1 MVQDKPTFT
10 RPLRYQ
16 LLAGCALIL
25 LFTSAIAIVFTRQ
38 QLQEKSRIN
47 ITRRAQRLTE
57 GLEFAAEGLVE
68 TNDVYCLNR
77 LVQNYAAWPN
87 VQKISIIDPNGVIIA
102 HGEGIKMAREKKY
115 AQLAP
120 ALFPIFE
127 QVSISGIPQSL
138 ITKIDGEEVV
148 VYALPFN
155 TYSFPE
161 EGESSDDQ
169 NTHRRGVAITVLAK
183 QELNREVNQALLL
196 VVASFVIG
204 TVVIV
209 LLLGLLIRYSVL
221 APLGKLHRALINYDN
236 VEQFSLPSLPSNEI
250 GFLGQTLV
258 QTFNQ
263 LQVYQR
269 EALEIAERKYVEI
282 AQRYELASQATR
294 VWVWEYQPQMH
305 YIEADPNLIAW
316 LGFKQSLEQED
327 DDFFIHPDDRPEFWQ
342 AIEQGLADPT
352 AELSAE
358 LRLETADGEIY
369 YCLLR
374 GQIHQEADPVFTRI
388 IGTIA
393 DITEIKKAEEQLKFS
408 NKILA
413 KATQLKDEFL
423 ANMSHELRTPLN
435 SILGMAEALQNQFYG
450 PLNGK
455 QIQSLEAV
463 ERSGKHLLS
472 LINDILDLSKI
483 EAGKMELDLE
493 PTNLPTLVNHSL
505 TFVQHFALQ
514 KRVNLSFKILPNLPD
529 VVVDKRRICQVLINL
544 LNNAVKFT
552 PEGGKVT
559 LQVNLFMEEGAPNHH
574 GQLPQL
580 QITVIDTGIGI
591 ATERLGS
598 IFEPF
603 VQIDGA
609 LNRRYDGTG
618 LGLSLVRKIVELH
631 GGSVNVTSELDR
643 GSQFLVVIPCL
654 LQDDVGQFHQDELF
668 KVSSIDNLIPTTIT
682 LISENSA
689 YATTLSSYFRARGYQ
704 MQWLN
709 CSFPTMA
716 QLTALQQSVNQ
727 SSHLLVMDLP
737 QVTNATKQ
745 TLDEIRDFLGADSV
759 TIVAL
764 IDAMDYADGDTVQ
777 AEIAA
782 DQFLVRPVRFHR
794 LMEIFL
800 QHSQA
805 IAPNPPWS

>member
-1 MVQDKPTFT
+1 MIQDKPTFT

-68 TNDVYCLNR
+68 TKDVYRLNR

-87 VQKISIIDPNGVIIA
+87 VQTISIINPNGVIIA

-115 AQLAP
+115 AQIAP

-127 QVSISGIPQSL
+127 QVSISGIPQSR
-138 ITKIDGEEVV
+138 ITKVDGEEVV

-161 EGESSDDQ
+161 QGENSHDQ
-169 NTHRRGVAITVLAK
+169 NSHRRGVAITVLAK

-196 VVASFVIG
+196 VVASFIIG

-236 VEQFSLPSLPSNEI
+236 VEQFSLPPLPSNEI

-258 QTFNQ
+258 HTFNQ
-263 LQVYQR
+263 LQIYQR

-294 VWVWEYQPQMH
+294 VWVWECQPQLH
-305 YIEADPNLIAW
+305 YFEVDPNLITW
-316 LGFKQSLEQED
+316 LGFEQPLERGD
-327 DDFFIHPDDRPEFWQ
+327 GDFFIHPNDRPVFWQ
-342 AIEQGLADPT
+342 TIEQSLADPT
-352 AELSAE
+352 VDLSVE
-358 LRLETADGEIY
+358 LRLEDAEGQIY

-374 GQIHQEADPVFTRI
+374 GQIHLEKDQLLNRI

-393 DITEIKKAEEQLKFS
+393 DITEIKKAEEQLKLS

-455 QIQSLEAV
+455 QVQSLEVV

-483 EAGKMELDLE
+483 EAGKMDLDLE
-493 PTNLPTLVNHSL
+493 STNLLTLVNHSL

-514 KRVNLSFKILPNLPD
+514 KRVNLSSEILPNLPD

-544 LNNAVKFT
+544 LNNAIKFT
-552 PEGGKVT
+552 PEGGKVI
-559 LQVNLFMEEGAPNHH
+559 LQVNLVMEEGAPDHH
-574 GQLPQL
+574 GKLPQL
-580 QITVIDTGIGI
+580 HLTVIDTGIGI
-591 ATERLGS
+591 AAERLS
-598 IFEPF
+598 NIFEPF
-603 VQIDGA
+603 VQIDSA
-609 LNRRYDGTG
+609 LNRRYEGTG
-618 LGLSLVRKIVELH
+618 
-631 GGSVNVTSELDR
+631 
-643 GSQFLVVIPCL
+643 
-654 LQDDVGQFHQDELF
+654 
-668 KVSSIDNLIPTTIT
+668 
-682 LISENSA
+682 
-689 YATTLSSYFRARGYQ
+689 
-704 MQWLN
+704 
-709 CSFPTMA
+709 
-716 QLTALQQSVNQ
+716 
-727 SSHLLVMDLP
+727 
-737 QVTNATKQ
+737 
-745 TLDEIRDFLGADSV
+745 
-759 TIVAL
+759 
-764 IDAMDYADGDTVQ
+764 
-777 AEIAA
+777 
-782 DQFLVRPVRFHR
+782 
-794 LMEIFL
+794 
-800 QHSQA
+800 
-805 IAPNPPWS
+805 

>member
-68 TNDVYCLNR
+68 TKDVYRLNR

-87 VQKISIIDPNGVIIA
+87 VQTISIIDPNGVIIA
-102 HGEGIKMAREKKY
+102 HGEGIKIARGKKY
-115 AQLAP
+115 AQIAP

-127 QVSISGIPQSL
+127 QVSISGIPQSR
-138 ITKIDGEEVV
+138 ITKVDGEEVV

-161 EGESSDDQ
+161 QGESSHDQ
-169 NTHRRGVAITVLAK
+169 NSHRRGVAITVLAK

-196 VVASFVIG
+196 VVASFIIG

-236 VEQFSLPSLPSNEI
+236 VEQFSLPPLPSNEI

-258 QTFNQ
+258 HTFNQ
-263 LQVYQR
+263 LQIYQR

-294 VWVWEYQPQMH
+294 VWVWECQPQLH
-305 YIEADPNLIAW
+305 YFEVDPNLITW
-316 LGFKQSLEQED
+316 LGFEQPLERGD
-327 DDFFIHPDDRPEFWQ
+327 GDFFIHPDDRPVFWQ
-342 AIEQGLADPT
+342 IIEQSLADPT
-352 AELSAE
+352 MELSVE
-358 LRLETADGEIY
+358 LRLEDAEGQIY

-374 GQIHQEADPVFTRI
+374 GQIHLEKDQLFTRI

-393 DITEIKKAEEQLKFS
+393 DITEIKKAEEQLKLS

-455 QIQSLEAV
+455 QIQSLEVV

-483 EAGKMELDLE
+483 EAGKMDLDLE
-493 PTNLPTLVNHSL
+493 STNLLTLVNHSL

-514 KRVNLSFKILPNLPD
+514 KRVNLSSEILPNLPD

-544 LNNAVKFT
+544 LNNAIKFT
-552 PEGGKVT
+552 PEGGKVI
-559 LQVNLFMEEGAPNHH
+559 LQVNLVMEEGAPDHH

-580 QITVIDTGIGI
+580 HLTVIDTGIGI
-591 ATERLGS
+591 AAERLS
-598 IFEPF
+598 NIFEPF
-603 VQIDGA
+603 VQIDSA
-609 LNRRYDGTG
+609 LNRRYEGTG
-618 LGLSLVRKIVELH
+618 LGLSLVKKIVELH
-631 GGSVNVTSELDR
+631 GGLVGVTSELNR
-643 GSQFLVVIPCL
+643 GSQFFVVIPCI
-654 LQDDVGQFHQDELF
+654 LQDGVDQPPQGELF
-668 KVSSIDNLIPTTIT
+668 KVSSINNPTPTTIT

-704 MQWLN
+704 LQWLN
-709 CSFPTMA
+709 CLYPTA
-716 QLTALQQSVNQ
+716 AELTQLVKLDDQAC
-727 SSHLLVMDLP
+727 HLLVMDLA
-737 QVTNATKQ
+737 NAGTEVKGK
-745 TLDEIRDFLGADSV
+745 LDEIRKFFGSSPV
-759 TIVAL
+759 IIIAL
-764 IDAMDYADGDTVQ
+764 VDATEQTKGNIAQ
-777 AEIAA
+777 LEIAT
-782 DQFLVRPVRFHR
+782 DKLLVKPVRSHR
-794 LMEIFL
+794 LMEIVWEETC
-800 QHSQA
+800 
-805 IAPNPPWS
+805 PVPR